1 MAKYTF
7 LALTNPV
14 EGKEDEFNEWYDQHH
29 VPDVINVPGFV
40 SGQRF
45 KLADSQF
52 GGEASKAYKYLAVY
66 EIETDDIA
74 ATIKELRARGGTA
87 DITPSDAIDRKRVAD
102 LHVHADREKVMAKDV
117 KRPRRAAY
125 KMAVFL

>member
-14 EGKEDEFNEWYDQHH
+14 EGKEAEFNEWYDKHH

-45 KLADSQF
+45 KLAECQF
-52 GGEASKAYKYLAVY
+52 GGEASKAYGYLALY

-74 ATIKELRARGGTA
+74 STIKELKARGGTA
-87 DITPSDAIDRKRVAD
+87 DITPSDAIDGKRVATYMFTPIK
-102 LHVHADREKVMAKDV
+102 EKVMAKDV
-117 KRPRRAAY
+117 KRPRRAA
-125 KMAVFL
+125 

>member
-1 MAKYTF
+1 MAKHIF

-14 EGKEDEFNEWYDQHH
+14 EGKEPEFNEWYNTHH

-45 KLADSQF
+45 KLSDSQF
-52 GGEASKAYKYLAVY
+52 GGEASKAYKSLAVY

-87 DITPSDAIDRKRVAD
+87 DITPTDAIDGKRVATYMFTPIG
-102 LHVHADREKVMAKDV
+102 EKVMAKDV
-117 KRPRRAAY
+117 KRPRRAA
-125 KMAVFL
+125 

>member
-14 EGKEDEFNEWYDQHH
+14 AGKEDEFNEWYDKHH
-29 VPDVINVPGFV
+29 VPDVINVPGFI

-52 GGEASKAYKYLAVY
+52 GGEAEQGLQVPRGY

-74 ATIKELRARGGTA
+74 ATIKELRTRGGTA
-87 DITPSDAIDRKRVAD
+87 DITPSDAIRPECLD
-102 LHVHADREKVMAKDV
+102 LHVHAYSGKGDGEDV
-117 KRPRRAAY
+117 RRPRRAA
-125 KMAVFL
+125 

>member
-14 EGKEDEFNEWYDQHH
+14 PGKEDQFNEWYDTHH
-29 VPDVINVPGFV
+29 VPDVINVPGFI

-45 KLADSQF
+45 RLADSQF
-52 GGEASKAYKYLAVY
+52 GGESSKAFKYLALY

-87 DITPSDAIDRKRVAD
+87 DIVPSDAIDMKSVATYMYTPIK
-102 LHVHADREKVMAKDV
+102 EKVMAKDV
-117 KRPRRAAY
+117 KRPRRAA
-125 KMAVFL
+125 

>member
-1 MAKYTF
+1 MAKFTF

-14 EGKEDEFNEWYDQHH
+14 AGKEDEFNQWYDQHH
-29 VPDVINVPGFV
+29 VPDVVNVPGFI

-45 KLADSQF
+45 KLADAQF

-74 ATIKELRARGGTA
+74 ATLKELRARGGTA
-87 DITPSDAIDRKRVAD
+87 DITPSDAIDHNA
-102 LHVHADREKVMAKDV
+102 LTYMFAPIREKVMAKDV
-117 KRPRRAAY
+117 KRPRRAA
-125 KMAVFL
+125 

>member
-14 EGKEDEFNEWYDQHH
+14 TGKEDAFNQWYDTHH
-29 VPDVINVPGFV
+29 IPDVINVPGFI

-52 GGEASKAYKYLAVY
+52 GGEASKAFKYLAVY

-74 ATIKELRARGGTA
+74 GTIKELQTRGGTV
-87 DITPSDAIDRKRVAD
+87 DITPTDAIDMKNVATYMFTPI
-102 LHVHADREKVMAKDV
+102 REKVMAKDV
-117 KRPRRAAY
+117 KRPRRAA
-125 KMAVFL
+125 

>member
-14 EGKEDEFNEWYDQHH
+14 EGKEAEFNEWYDKHH

-52 GGEASKAYKYLAVY
+52 GGEASKAFKYLAVY

-87 DITPSDAIDRKRVAD
+87 DIVPSDAIDPKNVATYMFTPIT
-102 LHVHADREKVMAKDV
+102 EKVMAKDV
-117 KRPRRAAY
+117 RRPRRAA
-125 KMAVFL
+125 

>member
-14 EGKEDEFNEWYDQHH
+14 LGKEDPFNEWYDRHH
-29 VPDVINVPGFV
+29 VPDVINVPGFI

-45 KLADSQF
+45 RLADSQF
-52 GGEASKAYKYLAVY
+52 GGESSKAFKYLALY

-87 DITPSDAIDRKRVAD
+87 DIVPSDAIDMKNVATYMFTPIK
-102 LHVHADREKVMAKDV
+102 EKVMAKDV
-117 KRPRRAAY
+117 RRPRRAA
-125 KMAVFL
+125 

>member
-14 EGKEDEFNEWYDQHH
+14 AGKEDEFNAWYDQHH

-45 KLADSQF
+45 KIADSQL
-52 GGEASKAYKYLAVY
+52 GGEASKAFKYLAVY
-66 EIETDDIA
+66 EIETEDIA
-74 ATIKELRARGGTA
+74 GTIKELQARGGTA
-87 DITPSDAIDRKRVAD
+87 DITPSDAIDRKAMTYMFTPIK
-102 LHVHADREKVMAKDV
+102 EKVMAKDV
-117 KRPRRAAY
+117 RRPRRAA
-125 KMAVFL
+125 

>member
-7 LALTNPV
+7 LALTNPIA
-14 EGKEDEFNEWYDQHH
+14 GKEAEFNAWYDTHH

-45 KLADSQF
+45 KLADSQL
-52 GGEASKAYKYLAVY
+52 GGEASKAFKYLAVY

-74 ATIKELRARGGTA
+74 GTIKELQARGGTA
-87 DITPSDAIDRKRVAD
+87 DITPSDAIDRKAMTYMFTPIK
-102 LHVHADREKVMAKDV
+102 EKVMAKDV
-117 KRPRRAAY
+117 KRPRRAA
-125 KMAVFL
+125 

>member
-14 EGKEDEFNEWYDQHH
+14 AGREADFNEWYDKHH
-29 VPDVINVPGFV
+29 VPDVINVPGFI

-45 KLADSQF
+45 KLADSQL
-52 GGEASKAYKYLAVY
+52 GGESSKAFKYLALY

-74 ATIKELRARGGTA
+74 GTIKELIARGSTA
-87 DITPSDAIDRKRVAD
+87 DIVPSDAIDKKA
-102 LHVHADREKVMAKDV
+102 LTYMFTPIKEKVMAKDV
-117 KRPRRAAY
+117 KRPRRAA
-125 KMAVFL
+125 

>member
-14 EGKEDEFNEWYDQHH
+14 EGKEAEYNEWYDKHH
-29 VPDVINVPGFV
+29 VPDVVNVPGFV

-52 GGEASKAYKYLAVY
+52 GGEASKAYKYLALY

-74 ATIKELRARGGTA
+74 ATIKELQARGGTA
-87 DITPSDAIDRKRVAD
+87 DIVPSDAIDLKRVATYMFTPIK
-102 LHVHADREKVMAKDV
+102 EKVMAADV
-117 KRPRRAAY
+117 RRPRRAA
-125 KMAVFL
+125 

>member
-1 MAKYTF
+1 MAKHIF

-14 EGKEDEFNEWYDQHH
+14 PGKEAEFNDWYDKHH

-45 KLADSQF
+45 KLADAQF
-52 GGEASKAYKYLAVY
+52 GGEASKQYRYLALY

-74 ATIKELRARGGTA
+74 TTIKELRARGGTP
-87 DITPSDAIDRKRVAD
+87 DIVPSDAIDMKVVATYMFTPI
-102 LHVHADREKVMAKDV
+102 REKVMARDV
-117 KRPRRAAY
+117 RRPRRRA
-125 KMAVFL
+125 

>member
-14 EGKEDEFNEWYDQHH
+14 AGKEAEFNEWYDKHH

-45 KLADSQF
+45 KLADSQL
-52 GGEASKAYKYLAVY
+52 GGEASKAFKYLAVY

-74 ATIKELRARGGTA
+74 GTIKELQARGGTA
-87 DITPSDAIDRKRVAD
+87 DITPSDAIDRKAMTYMFTPVK
-102 LHVHADREKVMAKDV
+102 EKVMAKDV
-117 KRPRRAAY
+117 KRPRRAA
-125 KMAVFL
+125 

>member
-14 EGKEDEFNEWYDQHH
+14 AGKEDEFNEWYDKHH
-29 VPDVINVPGFV
+29 VPDVINVPGFI

-74 ATIKELRARGGTA
+74 ATIKELRTRGGTA
-87 DITPSDAIDRKRVAD
+87 DITPSDAIDRNA
-102 LHVHADREKVMAKDV
+102 LTYMFTPIREKVMAKDV
-117 KRPRRAAY
+117 RRPRRAA
-125 KMAVFL
+125 

>member
-14 EGKEDEFNEWYDQHH
+14 AGKEDEFNAWYDQHH

-45 KLADSQF
+45 KIADSQF
-52 GGEASKAYKYLAVY
+52 GGEASKAFKYLAVY
-66 EIETDDIA
+66 EIETEDIA
-74 ATIKELRARGGTA
+74 GTIKELQARGGTA
-87 DITPSDAIDRKRVAD
+87 DITPSDAIDRKAMTYMFTPIK
-102 LHVHADREKVMAKDV
+102 EKVMAKDV
-117 KRPRRAAY
+117 KRPRRAA
-125 KMAVFL
+125 

>member
-1 MAKYTF
+1 MAKHIF

-14 EGKEDEFNEWYDQHH
+14 EGKEPEFNEWYNTHH

-45 KLADSQF
+45 KLSDSQF

-74 ATIKELRARGGTA
+74 ATIKELRALAAVPRTSLPPTRSTA
-87 DITPSDAIDRKRVAD
+87 SASRPTCSPRSGKR
-102 LHVHADREKVMAKDV
+102 
-117 KRPRRAAY
+117 
-125 KMAVFL
+125 

>member
-14 EGKEDEFNEWYDQHH
+14 AGKEAEFNEWYDKHH
-29 VPDVINVPGFV
+29 IADVINVPGFI

-45 KLADSQF
+45 KLAEAQF
-52 GGEASKAYKYLAVY
+52 GGEGSHAYRYLALY

-74 ATIKELRARGGTA
+74 ATIKELKDRGATA
-87 DITPSDAIDRKRVAD
+87 EIVPSDAIDMKGLATYMFAP
-102 LHVHADREKVMAKDV
+102 LREKVMAKDV
-117 KRPRRAAY
+117 KRPRRAA
-125 KMAVFL
+125 

>member
-14 EGKEDEFNEWYDQHH
+14 AGKENEFNEWYDKHH
-29 VPDVINVPGFV
+29 IPDVVNVPGFV

-45 KLADSQF
+45 RLTDSQF
-52 GGEASKAYKYLAVY
+52 GGEASKAFKYLALY
-66 EIETDDIA
+66 EIETDDID

-87 DITPSDAIDRKRVAD
+87 DIVPTDALDAKSVATYMFTPIK
-102 LHVHADREKVMAKDV
+102 EKVMAKDV
-117 KRPRRAAY
+117 RRPRRAA
-125 KMAVFL
+125 

>member
-1 MAKYTF
+1 MAKHTF

-14 EGKEDEFNEWYDQHH
+14 AGKEDEYNEWYDKHH
-29 VPDVINVPGFV
+29 VPDVINIPGFI

-45 KLADSQF
+45 KLSDSQF
-52 GGEASKAYKYLAVY
+52 GGEASKAFKYLALY

-87 DITPSDAIDRKRVAD
+87 DITPSDAIDMKNVATYMFTP
-102 LHVHADREKVMAKDV
+102 VKEKVMAKDV
-117 KRPRRAAY
+117 KRPRRAA
-125 KMAVFL
+125 

>member
-14 EGKEDEFNEWYDQHH
+14 PGKEEEFNEWYDKHH

-45 KLADSQF
+45 KLADAQF
-52 GGEASKAYKYLAVY
+52 GGEASKRYQYLALY
-66 EIETDDIA
+66 EIESNDIA
-74 ATIKELRARGGTA
+74 ATIKELRARGGTP
-87 DITPSDAIDRKRVAD
+87 DIVSSDAIDMKVVATYMFTPI
-102 LHVHADREKVMAKDV
+102 REKVMAKDV
-117 KRPRRAAY
+117 RRPRRVA
-125 KMAVFL
+125 

>member
-14 EGKEDEFNEWYDQHH
+14 EGKEDEFNEWYNTHH

-66 EIETDDIA
+66 EIETDDVA

-87 DITPSDAIDRKRVAD
+87 DITPTNALDGSRVATYMF
-102 LHVHADREKVMAKDV
+102 APIAEKVMAKDV
-117 KRPRRAAY
+117 KRPRRAA
-125 KMAVFL
+125 

>member
-14 EGKEDEFNEWYDQHH
+14 AGKEKEFNEWYDKHH
-29 VPDVINVPGFV
+29 VPDVINVPGFI

-45 KLADSQF
+45 KLADAQF
-52 GGEASKAYKYLAVY
+52 GGEASKGYGYLAVY

-74 ATIKELRARGGTA
+74 ATIKELKARGGTP
-87 DITPSDAIDRKRVAD
+87 DITPSDAIDGKRVATYMFTQIG
-102 LHVHADREKVMAKDV
+102 EKVMAKDV
-117 KRPRRAAY
+117 KRPRRAA
-125 KMAVFL
+125 

>member
-14 EGKEDEFNEWYDQHH
+14 PGKEDQFNEWYDSHH
-29 VPDVINVPGFV
+29 VPDVINVPGFI

-45 KLADSQF
+45 RLADSQF
-52 GGEASKAYKYLAVY
+52 GGESSKAFKYLALY

-87 DITPSDAIDRKRVAD
+87 DIVPSDAIDMKNVATYMFTPIK
-102 LHVHADREKVMAKDV
+102 EKVLAKDV
-117 KRPRRAAY
+117 RRPRRAA
-125 KMAVFL
+125 